1 MHDFRLLL
9 LWLSVLGGGV
19 LFCVL
24 TSSRGLKTTY
34 VRDLLHIGTGLWV
47 LGLPFWRSP
56 AVPVAVTGAALAAV
70 LATPLL
76 ARRLAGVGKFYRSVS
91 DERETWSGIVLFVL
105 AYFSLTTIGLLFR
118 DLLFPAACAM
128 AALSLGDGPGGLVGS
143 RFGKAGYR
151 LPWAKR
157 KTWLGS
163 AAVAAGAA
171 VAIGVVWAW
180 FRYAA
185 GMDPGTFNPLW
196 LMVAAV
202 AACLAEAASPR
213 SSDNL
218 LLPAAVFLT
227 LLPAAHAFIVTT

>member
-1 MHDFRLLL
+1 MGDLWLLL
-9 LWLSVLGGGV
+9 LWGCVLGGGV

-47 LGLPFWRSP
+47 LGLPFWDRP
-56 AVPVAVTGAALAAV
+56 AIPVAVTGAAFAAV
-70 LATPLL
+70 LAVPR
-76 ARRLAGVGKFYRSVS
+76 ASGRYPAIGRFYRSVS
-91 DERETWSGIVLFVL
+91 NESETWAGIVLFVL
-105 AYFSLTTIGLLFR
+105 SYALFTALGLCSPSLLL
-118 DLLFPAACAM
+118 PSACAM

-143 RFGKAGYR
+143 RFGKSGYR

-163 AAVAAGAA
+163 AAVALGTLLAG
-171 VAIGVVWAW
+171 GVVWAW
-180 FRYAA
+180 FRFAA
-185 GMDPGTFNPLW
+185 GMPPAGPFLPW
-196 LMVAAV
+196 LALAAA

-218 LLPAAVFLT
+218 LLPAAVFLA
-227 LLPAAHAFIVTT
+227 LLPASHALAPAA